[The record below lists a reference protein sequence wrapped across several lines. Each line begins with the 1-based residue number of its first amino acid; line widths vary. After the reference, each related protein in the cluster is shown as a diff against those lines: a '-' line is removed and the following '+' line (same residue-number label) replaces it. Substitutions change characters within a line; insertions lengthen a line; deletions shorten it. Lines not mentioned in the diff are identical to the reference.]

1 METYIILISSWKNGF
16 ISSHNEKNTPQI
28 KELEAQLDRYGIR
41 IVGKVCDNRYR
52 DYLKEHPSIKEYVVV
67 DDDIKEYS
75 SKDIPHLR
83 LVDSKVGFR

>member
-1 METYIILISSWKNGF
+1 MLFRSYRDY
-16 ISSHNEKNTPQI
+16 
-28 KELEAQLDRYGIR
+28 A
-41 IVGKVCDNRYR
+41 VR

>member
-1 METYIILISSWKNGF
+1 MYTLRVLLSVFGVF
-16 ISSHNEKNTPQI
+16 RT
-28 KELEAQLDRYGIR
+28 LTVLLFLFD
-41 IVGKVCDNRYR
+41 VGN
-52 DYLKEHPSIKEYVVV
+52 LKEHPSIKEYVVV

>member
-1 METYIILISSWKNGF
+1 MKILEDS
-16 ISSHNEKNTPQI
+16 
-28 KELEAQLDRYGIR
+28 
-41 IVGKVCDNRYR
+41 DNRYRDYAVR

>member
-1 METYIILISSWKNGF
+1 MYKR
-16 ISSHNEKNTPQI
+16 Q
-28 KELEAQLDRYGIR
+28 QLDRYGIR
-41 IVGKVCDNRYR
+41 IVGKVCDNRYRDYAVR

>member
-1 METYIILISSWKNGF
+1 MCGNLILTESRAIGSFYFIFLIYTIIWTLS
-16 ISSHNEKNTPQI
+16 
-28 KELEAQLDRYGIR
+28 R
-41 IVGKVCDNRYR
+41 IVGKVCDNRYRDYAVR

>member
-1 METYIILISSWKNGF
+1 MLSGII
-16 ISSHNEKNTPQI
+16 
-28 KELEAQLDRYGIR
+28 
-41 IVGKVCDNRYR
+41 
-52 DYLKEHPSIKEYVVV
+52 LKEHPSIKEYVVV